1 MPSYYS
7 LGKIPRKRHT
17 IYRKPDGNLYA
28 EQLVSTEG
36 FSGTYSLTYHCYPPT
51 RVLQIGE
58 SYSVDPDIA
67 EGNNM
72 QHRSFFGLNVEPT
85 DDWDVAVEVC
95 FYRDY
100 LWHKGKPVHG
110 SGFSPKRTFDLCLFS
125 SNTIIIIEAKV
136 DQPFDTEQNK
146 VFAEDSKKIRQLL
159 GNEDLNIYLVAL
171 ASSKYYKADANNGS
185 GDALR
190 PFNGRISWSD
200 MYQEYVD
207 EIFNQAENLY
217 GSDKHKLIS

>member
-1 MPSYYS
+1 MGITYFNGLSWQDLSRDERFYCFCLYQKAKS
-7 LGKIPRKRHT
+7 NPRQF
-17 IYRKPDGNLYA
+17 A
-28 EQLVSTEG
+28 ELVASK
-36 FSGTYSLTYHCYPPT
+36 S
-51 RVLQIGE
+51 
-58 SYSVDPDIA
+58 
-67 EGNNM
+67 
-72 QHRSFFGLNVEPT
+72 GLNVEST
-85 DDWDVAVEVC
+85 DEWDVAVEVC

-125 SNTIIIIEAKV
+125 SNAIIIIEAKV

-159 GNEDLNIYLVAL
+159 GNEKLNIYLVAL

-190 PFNGRISWSD
+190 PFNGHISWSD
-200 MYQEYVD
+200 MYQKYGD

-217 GSDKHKLIS
+217 GSDKRKLIS

>member
-1 MPSYYS
+1 MSITYFNGLSWQDLSRDERFYCFC
-7 LGKIPRKRHT
+7 LYQKAKNNPRQF
-17 IYRKPDGNLYA
+17 A
-28 EQLVSTEG
+28 EL
-36 FSGTYSLTYHCYPPT
+36 
-51 RVLQIGE
+51 
-58 SYSVDPDIA
+58 IA
-67 EGNNM
+67 
-72 QHRSFFGLNVEPT
+72 SKAGLNVEPT

-217 GSDKHKLIS
+217 GSDKRKLIS